1 MNLTFPEILDE
12 NFENKIKE
20 IKNKV
25 KKVFKKNRNN
35 ISNAIEK
42 NPIRAILLSMSALS
56 IPFLLGI
63 NHIFVFMFA
72 LLFFMGFLLFAMTI
86 VENNSMEKNRTTI
99 KNIANYY
106 DNKNKKINSK
116 EVKEMIDKLNKKE
129 QELLYIIN
137 SKDIIKKKDL
147 KIKNEVLKSKIK
159 ESSILEIEKYES
171 LILNYLEKLEDK
183 KQVKEI
189 EKLLNSRLKEKEK
202 ESSLFKEK
210 EIESRIVVNI

>member
-20 IKNKV
+20 VKNKV
-25 KKVFKKNRNN
+25 KKAFKKNRNN
-35 ISNAIEK
+35 ISNAIDK
-42 NPIRAILLSMSALS
+42 NPIRSILLFISVLSM
-56 IPFLLGI
+56 PFLLGI
-63 NHIFVFMFA
+63 NYVFVFMLA
-72 LLFFMGFLLFAMTI
+72 LLFFMGFLLFAMSI
-86 VENNSMEKNRTTI
+86 IDNNSMEKNRTTI

-116 EVKEMIDKLNKKE
+116 EVKEMISKLNKKE

-189 EKLLNSRLKEKEK
+189 KTLLNSRLKEKEK
-202 ESSLFKEK
+202 ESSLFEEK
-210 EIESRIVVNI
+210 EIENKMVVNI

>member
-12 NFENKIKE
+12 NFEDKIKE

-25 KKVFKKNRNN
+25 KKAFKKNRNN
-35 ISNAIEK
+35 IANTIEK
-42 NPIRAILLSMSALS
+42 KPILSMLLSISVLS
-56 IPFLLGI
+56 IPFALGI
-63 NHIFVFMFA
+63 NNMIVFIFS
-72 LLFFMGFLLFAMTI
+72 LLFFMGFLLFSI
-86 VENNSMEKNRTTI
+86 SLIDNNNIEKNRTTI

-116 EVKEMIDKLNKKE
+116 EVKEMISKLDKKE
-129 QELLYIIN
+129 QEILYIIN
-137 SKDIIKKKDL
+137 NKDIINKKDL

-159 ESSILEIEKYES
+159 ESSILEIKKYEP

-189 EKLLNSRLKEKEK
+189 EKLLNSRLKEKENY
-202 ESSLFKEK
+202 LFKEK
-210 EIESRIVVNI
+210 EEKIIVNI

>member
-210 EIESRIVVNI
+210 ESRIVVNI

>member
-25 KKVFKKNRNN
+25 KKAFKKNRNN

-42 NPIRAILLSMSALS
+42 NPIRSTLLFISALS

-63 NHIFVFMFA
+63 NHAFVFIFS
-72 LLFFMGFLLFAMTI
+72 LLFFMGFLFFAMTI
-86 VENNSMEKNRTTI
+86 MGNNNIEKNRTTI

-106 DNKNKKINSK
+106 DNKNKKTNSK
-116 EVKEMIDKLNKKE
+116 EVKKMISKLNKKE

-189 EKLLNSRLKEKEK
+189 KTLLNSRLKEKEK
-202 ESSLFKEK
+202 ENSLFIEK
-210 EIESRIVVNI
+210 EIESKMVVNI

>member
-25 KKVFKKNRNN
+25 KKAFKKNRNN
-35 ISNAIEK
+35 IANTIEK
-42 NPIRAILLSMSALS
+42 KPILSMLLSISVLS
-56 IPFLLGI
+56 IPFALGI
-63 NHIFVFMFA
+63 NNMIVFIFS
-72 LLFFMGFLLFAMTI
+72 LLFFMVFLLFSI
-86 VENNSMEKNRTTI
+86 SLIDNNNIEKNRTTI

-106 DNKNKKINSK
+106 NNKNKKINSK
-116 EVKEMIDKLNKKE
+116 KVKEMIDKLNKKE
-129 QELLYIIN
+129 QEILYIIN
-137 SKDIIKKKDL
+137 NKDIINKKDL

-159 ESSILEIEKYES
+159 ESSILEIEKYEP

-189 EKLLNSRLKEKEK
+189 EKLLNSRLKEKENY
-202 ESSLFKEK
+202 LFKEK
-210 EIESRIVVNI
+210 EEKIIVNI